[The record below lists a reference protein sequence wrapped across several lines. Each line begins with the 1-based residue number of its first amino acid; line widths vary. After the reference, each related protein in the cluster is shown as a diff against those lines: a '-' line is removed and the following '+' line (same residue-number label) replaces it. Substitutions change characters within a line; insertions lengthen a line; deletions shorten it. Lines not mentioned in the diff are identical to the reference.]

1 MNDRSCIYFLFF
13 LLVLVTYFLY
23 DKVIDNNRLYQI
35 CKDQDKTIQLQSE
48 AIAKQNLYI
57 NILNN
62 SSNYK
67 SIYSP
72 TH

>member
-1 MNDRSCIYFLFF
+1 MNERSCIYFLIF
-13 LLVLVTYFLY
+13 LLLLVAYFLY
-23 DKVIDNNRLYQI
+23 EKTVDNNRLYKI
-35 CKDQDKTIQLQSE
+35 CKDQDETIQLQSE
-48 AIAKQNLYI
+48 AIDKQNLYI

-72 TH
+72 IH